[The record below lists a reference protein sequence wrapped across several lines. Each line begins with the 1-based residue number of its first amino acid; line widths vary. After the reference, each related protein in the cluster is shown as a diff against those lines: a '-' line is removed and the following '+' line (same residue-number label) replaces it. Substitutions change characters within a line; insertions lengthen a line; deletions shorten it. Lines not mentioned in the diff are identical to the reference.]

1 MIETF
6 PKSTY
11 SLHEVSGRVIT
22 VASRDPTEIKNE
34 IEKANQLAVERMME
48 SDPFWVGI
56 GPARK
61 VIPGMKEKVFLH
73 AGPPIEWNR
82 MSGPM
87 KGAIMGAAIYEG
99 WARDGVEAE
108 KLAKSGQVTFVPNH
122 HLDAVGPMAGVIS
135 PNMPVYVVKDRKYGY
150 TTYSNLNEGIGKVLR
165 YGAYSSE
172 VIQRL
177 IWMRDVLA
185 TTLDSTIKEIL
196 KEKDGVSMKSIITQA
211 LTMGD
216 DCHNRYNA
224 ATSLFLKEIA
234 PYMMKTD
241 IDKKTLVETF
251 NFMSQNNFTLLNLG
265 MASAKSMSLA
275 AHKIKYST
283 IVTALTRNGTDAG
296 IWVSGLDDEWFTAP
310 APVPKGVWFPG
321 FSEKD
326 ANPDLGDSAITET
339 AGFGGFAMAAAPG
352 IVSWVGGSVAYAIEN
367 TQKMYEIT
375 FTKNKNFIIPFLD
388 FQGTPTGV
396 DVRKVVRTGITPT
409 INTGIAHKDAG
420 IGQVGAGIV
429 SFPLEIFKQ
438 ALKSYAQ
445 KYEI

>member
-1 MIETF
+1 MPGAF

-11 SLHEVSGRVIT
+11 SFREVIESVII
-22 VASRDPTEIKNE
+22 VVSRDPTYIKNE
-34 IEKANQLAVERMME
+34 IEKANQIAVDRMME
-48 SDPFWVGI
+48 SDPVWVGM
-56 GPARK
+56 GLARK
-61 VIPGMKEKVFLH
+61 VIPGMNETTFLH
-73 AGPPIEWNR
+73 AGPPIDWER

-99 WARDGVEAE
+99 WAQDRAQAE
-108 KLAKSGQVTFVPNH
+108 RLARSGEIAFAPNH
-122 HLDAVGPMAGVIS
+122 HHNAVGPMAGVIS
-135 PNMPVYVVKDRKYGY
+135 PNMPVYIVKDRKHGY

-177 IWMRDVLA
+177 LWMRDVLA
-185 TTLDSTIKEIL
+185 TTLDATLREIL
-196 KEKDGVSMKSIITQA
+196 KEKDGVSLKPLITQA

-224 ATSLFLKEIA
+224 ATALFLKEIA
-234 PYMMKTD
+234 PYMMKTG

-265 MASAKSMSLA
+265 MASAKAIALA
-275 AHKIKYST
+275 AHKIRYST
-283 IVTALTRNGTDAG
+283 IVTVLTRNGTDAG

-321 FSEKD
+321 FTEDD

-375 FTKNKNFIIPFLD
+375 FTRNRDFLIPFLD

-396 DVRKVVRTGITPT
+396 DLRKVVRTGITPT
-409 INTGIAHKDAG
+409 INTGIAHREAG

-445 KYEI
+445 KYGI

>member
-1 MIETF
+1 
-6 PKSTY
+6 
-11 SLHEVSGRVIT
+11 
-22 VASRDPTEIKNE
+22 
-34 IEKANQLAVERMME
+34 
-48 SDPFWVGI
+48 
-56 GPARK
+56 
-61 VIPGMKEKVFLH
+61 
-73 AGPPIEWNR
+73 
-82 MSGPM
+82 M
-87 KGAIMGAAIYEG
+87 KGAVIGAMIYEG
-99 WARDGVEAE
+99 WAKDAAE
-108 KLAKSGQVTFVPNH
+108 GDKLAESGQITFAPNH
-122 HLDAVGPMAGVIS
+122 HYDSVGPMAGVIS
-135 PNMPVYVVKDRKYGY
+135 PNMPVYVVKDRKHGY

-165 YGAYSSE
+165 YGAYSNE

-177 IWMRDVLA
+177 AWMRDVLA
-185 TTLDSTIKEIL
+185 PTLDATIKEIRR
-196 KEKDGVSMKSIITQA
+196 EKDGVSMKPIITQA

-224 ATSLFLKEIA
+224 ATSLFLKQIA
-234 PYMMKTD
+234 PYMMNAD
-241 IDKKTLVETF
+241 IDKKTLVDAF

-265 MASAKSMSLA
+265 MASAKAITLA

-283 IVTALTRNGTDAG
+283 IVTALSRNGTDAG
-296 IWVSGLDDEWFTAP
+296 IWVSGLENEWFTFP

-339 AGFGGFAMAAAPG
+339 AGFGGFAMAAAPA
-352 IVSWVGGSVAYAIEN
+352 IVSWVGGSVAYALEN

-375 FTKNKNFIIPFLD
+375 FTKNKDFLIPFLD

-396 DVRKVVRTGITPT
+396 DIRKVVRTGITPT
-409 INTGIAHKDAG
+409 INTGVAHKAAG

-445 KYEI
+445 KYAI

>member
-1 MIETF
+1 
-6 PKSTY
+6 
-11 SLHEVSGRVIT
+11 VG
-22 VASRDPTEIKNE
+22 SRNPGEIKNE
-34 IEKANQLAVERMME
+34 IEKANQLAVDRMME
-48 SDPFWVGI
+48 SDPVWVGI
-56 GPARK
+56 GLARN
-61 VIPGMKEKVFLH
+61 VIPGMKEKMFLH
-73 AGPPIEWNR
+73 AGPPIEWDR

-99 WARDGVEAE
+99 WARDGSEAE
-108 KLAKSGQVTFVPNH
+108 KLASSGQITFVPNH
-122 HLDAVGPMAGVIS
+122 HHDAVGPMAGVIS
-135 PNMPVYVVKDRKYGY
+135 PNMPVYLVEDRKHGHK
-150 TTYSNLNEGIGKVLR
+150 TYSNLNEGIGKVLR

-177 IWMRDVLA
+177 AWMRDVLA
-185 TTLDSTIKEIL
+185 ITLDATIKEIL
-196 KEKDGVSMKSIITQA
+196 KDKDGVAMKPLIAQA

-234 PYMMKTD
+234 PYMMKTG
-241 IDKKTLVETF
+241 IDKKILIETF

-265 MASAKSMSLA
+265 MASAKAMTLA

-283 IVTALTRNGTDAG
+283 IVTVLTRNGTDAG
-296 IWVSGLDDEWFTAP
+296 IWVSGLDNEWFTGP

-352 IVSWVGGSVAYAIEN
+352 IVSWVGGTVAYAIEN

-375 FTKNKNFIIPFLD
+375 YAKNRNFIIPFID
-388 FQGTPTGV
+388 FQGTPTGI
-396 DVRKVVRTGITPT
+396 DIRKIVRTGITPT
-409 INTGIAHKDAG
+409 INTGIAHREAG
-420 IGQVGAGIV
+420 IGQVGAGMI
-429 SFPLEIFKQ
+429 SFPIEIFKQ

-445 KYEI
+445 KYGL

>member
-1 MIETF
+1 
-6 PKSTY
+6 
-11 SLHEVSGRVIT
+11 
-22 VASRDPTEIKNE
+22 VASRDPLSIKNE
-34 IEKANQLAVERMME
+34 IETANQLAVDRMME
-48 SDPFWVGI
+48 SDPVWVGI
-56 GPARK
+56 GLARK
-61 VIPGMKEKVFLH
+61 VIPGMKERMFLH
-73 AGPPIEWNR
+73 AGPPIEWAA

-87 KGAIMGAAIYEG
+87 KGAIMGAAMYES
-99 WARDGVEAE
+99 WAKDAVEAE
-108 KLAKSGQVTFVPNH
+108 RLAKSGAIAFAPNH
-122 HLDAVGPMAGVIS
+122 GHDAVGPMAGVIS
-135 PNMPVYVVKDRKYGY
+135 PNMPVYIVKDCKHGCM
-150 TTYSNLNEGIGKVLR
+150 TYSNFNEGIGKVLR

-177 IWMRDVLA
+177 VWMRDVLA
-185 TTLDSTIKEIL
+185 PTLESTIAEIL
-196 KEKDGVSMKSIITQA
+196 KEKDGVSMKPLIAQA

-234 PYMMKTD
+234 PYMMKTG
-241 IDKKTLVETF
+241 IDKKTLVEVF

-265 MASAKSMSLA
+265 MASAKAMALA

-296 IWVSGLDDEWFTAP
+296 IWVSGLGNEWFTAP

-367 TQKMYEIT
+367 TQRMYEIT
-375 FTKNKNFIIPFLD
+375 FTRNKDFIIPFLD
-388 FQGTPTGV
+388 FQGTPTGI
-396 DVRKVVRTGITPT
+396 DLRKVVRTGITPT
-409 INTGIAHKDAG
+409 INTGIAHREAG

-445 KYEI
+445 KYGV